1 MQLSERSIMKGRVEG
16 KVAIVT
22 GAAHGMGASH
32 ALCLA
37 REGADVAV
45 VDICREQP
53 QAGYVMGTQEE
64 FQKVANEI
72 KAMGRRAITVQCDI
86 SKADEV
92 SAMVDAVIQEFGRID
107 ILVNNAAIALPV
119 IPLWEVTEAQWD
131 KVMEVNLKGIF
142 LCCKYTLPHM
152 IQRQYGKI
160 INIGSVWGRE
170 GGQGAAAYSA
180 SKGGVHNLTHAL
192 AKDAAKYN
200 INVNAVAPGLIRT
213 PMQKASQDVM
223 AKKLGVDSETLGKQ
237 FINMLS
243 IFGREIPAE
252 DVSNAVLFLAGEES
266 RSIDG
271 MVIYVDG
278 GHNAA

>member
-1 MQLSERSIMKGRVEG
+1 MKGRVEG

-22 GAAHGMGASH
+22 GAARGMGASH

-45 VDICREQP
+45 VDICKEQA
-53 QAGYVMGTQEE
+53 QAGYTMGTQDE
-64 FQKVANEI
+64 FEKVANEI
-72 KAMGRRAITVQCDI
+72 KAMGRRAVTAQCDV
-86 SKADEV
+86 SNAEEV
-92 SAMVDAVIQEFGRID
+92 EAMVNTVMQEFGQID
-107 ILVNNAAIALPV
+107 ILVNNAAIVLPV
-119 IPLWEVTEAQWD
+119 IPLWDVTEAQWD

-142 LCCKYTLPHM
+142 LCCKYVMPHM
-152 IQRQYGKI
+152 IKRQYGKV

-192 AKDAAKYN
+192 AKDAAPYN

-213 PMQKASQDVM
+213 PMQKASQDVL
-223 AKKLGVDSETLGKQ
+223 AKGMGVESEELGKQ
-237 FINMLS
+237 FISMLS

-252 DVSNAVLFLAGEES
+252 DVSNAVLFLASEES

>member
-1 MQLSERSIMKGRVEG
+1 MAGRVEG
-16 KVAIVT
+16 KVAVVT

-53 QAGYVMGTQEE
+53 QAGYAMGNQEE
-64 FQKVANEI
+64 SRKVVDEI
-72 KAMGRRAITVQCDI
+72 KAMGRRAIAVQCDV
-86 SKADEV
+86 SRADEV
-92 SAMVDAVIQEFGRID
+92 KAMVDAVIREFGQID

-119 IPLWEVTEAQWD
+119 TPLWEVSEAQWD
-131 KVMEVNLKGIF
+131 KVMAVNLKGIF
-142 LCCKYTLPHM
+142 LCCKYALPHM
-152 IQRQYGKI
+152 IERRCGKI
-160 INIGSVWGRE
+160 VNIGSVWGRE

-192 AKDAAKYN
+192 AKDSARYN

-213 PMQKASQDVM
+213 PMQQASQDLM
-223 AKKLGVDSETLGKQ
+223 ARNLGVESEALGKQ
-237 FINMLS
+237 FIEMLS
-243 IFGREIPAE
+243 IFGREIPPE
-252 DVSNAVLFLAGEES
+252 DVSNAVLFLASEES
-266 RSIDG
+266 RNVDG